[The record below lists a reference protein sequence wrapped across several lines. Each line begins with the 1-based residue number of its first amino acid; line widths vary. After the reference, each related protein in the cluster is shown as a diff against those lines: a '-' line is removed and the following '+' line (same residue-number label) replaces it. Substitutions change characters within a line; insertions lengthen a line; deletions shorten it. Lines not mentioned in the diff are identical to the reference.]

1 MLDEAPAQQHP
12 QPVHQNRRHTL
23 RHSPKT
29 TITHALIIKE
39 EPLSKILAGT
49 KTWEIRGSAT
59 TRRGRIA
66 LVQSKSG
73 LVVGTCELVD
83 VVGPLG
89 LDELRSASRRS
100 GFTPDRLPY
109 ASTHAWVMRNAR
121 RLRTPIPYAHPA
133 GAVIWVKLSPRVVRR
148 LAS

>member
-1 MLDEAPAQQHP
+1 ML
-12 QPVHQNRRHTL
+12 RR
-23 RHSPKT
+23 SPKNA
-29 TITHALIIKE
+29 ITHALIIRE

-59 TRRGRIA
+59 KRRGRIA

-73 LVVGTCELVD
+73 LVVGICDLVD

-89 LDELRSASRRS
+89 LGELRRASRRS
-100 GFTPDRLPY
+100 GFMPDRLPY
-109 ASTHAWVMRNAR
+109 ASTHAWVMRHAR

-133 GAVIWVKLSPRVVRR
+133 GAVIWVKLAAGVVRR